1 MENFSRPLVDWY
13 KKEARPLPWRE
24 EPTPY
29 RVWVSEIMLQ
39 QTRIEAARE
48 YFNRFTR
55 AFPTVEALAA
65 AELDDVLK
73 LWEGLGYYS
82 RAQNLHKCAKTVC
95 KEFGGV
101 FPADAAALRALP
113 GIGDYTAG
121 AIASIAYGLPE
132 PAVDGNV
139 LRVLARMECFG
150 ESIGSDKV
158 KKRFREALRAIYPA
172 GDCGAFTSALME
184 LGETICTVGTP
195 ECARC
200 PVAAYCE
207 AHRRGEETLYPVLPE
222 KKPRRIENRRVLL
235 LLCGDTVAVRR
246 RESTGLLASMWELP
260 NDLAPEAPENG
271 EPCGAVILLVDITE
285 KEKREKLRR
294 EFTANVSHELKTP
307 LTSICGI
314 SDMLMNGIVKPEDVK
329 GFGGDINREAAR
341 LLALVNDIIRLSELD
356 EGAEDT
362 DKAEITDIL
371 EVANDAVKS
380 ISGVAKKAGITVT
393 AEGDSTLV
401 NGGKSLIFE
410 MIYNLCDN
418 AVKYNRENGTVKVR
432 IKDKGDFAEI
442 SVADTGIG
450 IPEDQKER
458 VFERF
463 FRVDKSHSKEVGG
476 TGLGLSIVK
485 HAVKN
490 LGGEVS
496 LESRLDKGT
505 TVTVTIPKE

>member
-82 RAQNLHKCAKTVC
+82 RARNLHKCAKTVC
-95 KEFGGV
+95 EEYGGV

-158 KKRFREALRAIYPA
+158 KKRFREVLRAIYPA

-195 ECARC
+195 DCARC
-200 PVAAYCE
+200 PVAAHCE

-260 NDLAPEAPENG
+260 NDLSPDVPQNG
-271 EPCGAVILLVDITE
+271 VPCGEAVHV
-285 KEKREKLRR
+285 
-294 EFTANVSHELKTP
+294 FSHVEWHMRGYIVRCEERL
-307 LTSICGI
+307 
-314 SDMLMNGIVKPEDVK
+314 SDYVWVTKAE
-329 GFGGDINREAAR
+329 REA
-341 LLALVNDIIRLSELD
+341 LAMPTAFRYYR
-356 EGAEDT
+356 
-362 DKAEITDIL
+362 KKL
-371 EVANDAVKS
+371 E
-380 ISGVAKKAGITVT
+380 
-393 AEGDSTLV
+393 
-401 NGGKSLIFE
+401 E
-410 MIYNLCDN
+410 MGY
-418 AVKYNRENGTVKVR
+418 
-432 IKDKGDFAEI
+432 
-442 SVADTGIG
+442 
-450 IPEDQKER
+450 
-458 VFERF
+458 
-463 FRVDKSHSKEVGG
+463 
-476 TGLGLSIVK
+476 
-485 HAVKN
+485 
-490 LGGEVS
+490 
-496 LESRLDKGT
+496 
-505 TVTVTIPKE
+505 